1 MSKRLTFLSVV
12 LLILLLFSS
21 AEARVWVVHPDGT
34 GDAPTI
40 QAAIDSLYN
49 FGDDVIE
56 LVDGVFTG
64 PGNRDLFG
72 GGWSFVIKSQSGD
85 PTSCILDLQG
95 SADEWH
101 WGIAYAEDG

>member
-1 MSKRLTFLSVV
+1 MTARIYATILF
-12 LLILLLFSS
+12 LILFIPIST
-21 AEARVWVVHPDGT
+21 AARSWRVEPDGT

-85 PTSCILDLQG
+85 PTSCIIDLQG